1 MIMKE
6 EVIVKNLDIKK
17 IGEKQ
22 FFQISLPH
30 DAKRIIGIEHGV
42 TSKDGVLLPSP
53 TFAPLSVFGGEDDDS
68 LEVFE
73 NKIVGRLVLRGSSCS
88 GIFYQDDVVENQ
100 NAHIGENIAA
110 VIWSPQFWTH
120 GRKRHETPLCVS
132 ENRMIHGFF
141 EDSWGIGQ
149 YQTLS
154 YTLNLYVWIEKCI
167 K

>member
-6 EVIVKNLDIKK
+6 EVIVQSLDIKK

-30 DAKRIIGIEHGV
+30 DTKKIIGIEYGAMG
-42 TSKDGVLLPSP
+42 KEGVLLPSP
-53 TFAPLSVFGGEDDDS
+53 SSAPLFAFGGDDDS
-68 LEVFE
+68 SLDFFE
-73 NKIVGRLVLRGSSCS
+73 NKIVGRLMLRGSSCS

-100 NAHIGENIAA
+100 NPHIGENIAS

-120 GRKRHETPLCVS
+120 GRKRHEIELRVC
-132 ENRMIHGFF
+132 ENRLIHGFY

-154 YTLNLYVWIEKCI
+154 YTLNIYVWIEKCI
-167 K
+167 R